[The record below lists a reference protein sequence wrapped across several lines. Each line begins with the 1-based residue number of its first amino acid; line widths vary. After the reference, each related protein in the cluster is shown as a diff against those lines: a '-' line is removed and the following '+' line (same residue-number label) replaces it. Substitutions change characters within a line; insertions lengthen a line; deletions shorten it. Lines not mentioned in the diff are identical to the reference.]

1 MMRTETG
8 WEIIYDQFEP
18 DTLNHLETVT
28 MVGNGYLGT
37 RGSFA
42 EGYPD
47 ANRATFVHGVF
58 DDAPIVFTELANVP
72 DWTALTIKI
81 NDRRFSLTT
90 GTLHSFV
97 TTLDL
102 KHGVL
107 TRQVD
112 WESPDNQRI
121 TITFERFACLH
132 NVHLL
137 MQRVRISSQNFDG
150 HVEVQAPINGYAL
163 NEQLMHWQHV
173 ANNHQSEANQLVIKT
188 IASNITV
195 SVTQDYRY
203 QGDLTQKSI
212 WDVPM
217 QPTAVFSFH
226 LTVGE
231 TVAFEKRT
239 ALFTSRDTANP
250 SQAGFDLLDHSKYQ
264 NWDQIRGQHAEAWNA
279 LWSTSDVKIDSDD
292 DAQIMVRFC
301 LYQLL
306 IAGPQHDD
314 QVNIGAKTLSG
325 YGYRGHV
332 FWDTEIF
339 MLPFFTF
346 TQPQIARNLMSYR
359 YHRLPGARKK
369 AKANGYDGAQFP
381 WESADSGEEVTPPW
395 VPAWVANEDGK
406 SMELVRIW
414 TGDIQIHITA
424 DVAYAIMQYWQITGD
439 DDFMLKRGA
448 QVILE
453 TAQFWASRLEWNQTK
468 QRYEITDVIGP
479 DENHDHIDNNAFTN
493 RMVVWHLQTAGD
505 VFQWLA
511 SHHDKQAAEL
521 LSSLGITKEVIQQ
534 WQKKATLIYFPEV
547 TDHGIIEQFDGF
559 FDLDYVDFSQYAD
572 RKKSMQE
579 IFGIEGTQ
587 KVMALKQAD
596 VVMLMYLL
604 RDQFALQT
612 IEANYD
618 YYTIRTDHEYGS
630 SLGPAMHAI
639 VAAMIDRREEA
650 YQHFLRAAKA
660 DLYDV
665 RGNIKDGIHAAS
677 LGGVWQAVVFGF
689 TGLRVDQHGWCV
701 NPTLPD
707 GWRSIEFSFY
717 HKGELERVRV
727 TA

>member
-1 MMRTETG
+1 MRNETG
-8 WEIIYDQFEP
+8 WEIIYDQFVP
-18 DTLNHLETVT
+18 DTMNHLETVT

-42 EGYPD
+42 EGYPG

-58 DDAPIVFTELANVP
+58 DDTPIVFTELANTP
-72 DWTALTIKI
+72 DWTALLIKL
-81 NDRRFSLTT
+81 NEQVFSLRD
-90 GTLHSFV
+90 GTLHSFF
-97 TTLDL
+97 TSLNL
-102 KHGVL
+102 KNGVL

-112 WESPDNQRI
+112 WESADNQRI

-137 MQRVRISSQNFDG
+137 MQRVRICSQNFDG
-150 HVEVQAPINGYAL
+150 QVEIQAPINGYAL
-163 NEQLMHWQHV
+163 NEQIMHWQHF
-173 ANNHQSEANQLVIKT
+173 ANNQHPNANQLVIKT

-212 WDVPM
+212 WNVPM
-217 QPTAVFSFH
+217 QPTAVFSFD
-226 LTVGE
+226 LTAGE
-231 TVAFEKRT
+231 SVTFEKRT

-250 SQAGFDLLDHSKYQ
+250 SQAGFDLLVHSADLK
-264 NWDQIRGQHAEAWNA
+264 WDQIREQHDDAWNA

-292 DAQIMVRFC
+292 DVQIMVRFC

-346 TQPQIARNLMSYR
+346 TQPQIARNLLSYR

-369 AKANGYDGAQFP
+369 AKANGFDGAQFP
-381 WESADSGEEVTPPW
+381 WESADTGEEVTPTW
-395 VPAWVANEDGK
+395 VPAWVDNEDGK

-424 DVAYAIMQYWQITGD
+424 DVAYAIMQYWKITGD
-439 DDFMLKRGA
+439 DEFMLNHGA
-448 QVILE
+448 QIILE
-453 TAQFWASRLEWNQTK
+453 TANFWASRLEWNQSK
-468 QRYEITDVIGP
+468 ERYEITDVIGP

-493 RMVVWHLQTAGD
+493 RLVVWHLQTAQEI
-505 VFQWLA
+505 VNWLVMNP
-511 SHHDKQAAEL
+511 DKQADEL
-521 LSSLGITKEVIQQ
+521 LSKLGITQAVSQQ
-534 WQKKATLIYFPEV
+534 WQKKAALVYFPPL
-547 TDHGIIEQFDGF
+547 TDEGIIEQFDGF
-559 FDLDYVDFSQYAD
+559 FDLDFVDFSQYAD
-572 RKKSMQE
+572 RTKSMQE

-596 VVMLMYLL
+596 VVMLLYLL
-604 RDQFALQT
+604 RDEFDLTT

-618 YYTIRTDHEYGS
+618 YYNIRTDHEYGS

-639 VAAMIDRREEA
+639 VAAMIGRREDA

-689 TGLRVDQHGWCV
+689 AGLRVDQDGWSV
-701 NPTLPD
+701 HPTLPE
-707 GWRSIEFSFY
+707 GWRSVEFSFY
-717 HKGELERVRV
+717 HKGELQRVRV
-727 TA
+727 TD

>member
-1 MMRTETG
+1 MRTETG
-8 WEIIYDQFEP
+8 WEILYDQFVP

-28 MVGNGYLGT
+28 MIGNGYLGT

-42 EGYPD
+42 EGYPG

-58 DDAPIVFTELANVP
+58 DDTPIVFTELANIP
-72 DWTALTIKI
+72 DWTALQIKF
-81 NDRRFSLTT
+81 NDKVFSLAE
-90 GTLHSFV
+90 GTLHSF
-97 TTLDL
+97 TTRLDL
-102 KHGVL
+102 QYGVL

-121 TITFERFACLH
+121 MINFERFACLH

-137 MQRVRISSQNFDG
+137 MQRLRITSQNFEG
-150 HVEVQAPINGYAL
+150 QVEIQAPINGYAL
-163 NEQLMHWQHV
+163 NEQLMHWQH
-173 ANNHQSEANQLVIKT
+173 ASNNHQHDANQLVIKT
-188 IASNITV
+188 IASKITV
-195 SVTQDYRY
+195 AVAQDYRY

-212 WDVPM
+212 WNVPM
-217 QPTAVFSFH
+217 QPTAVFLFG
-226 LTVGE
+226 LKAGE
-231 TVAFEKRT
+231 SVTFEKRT
-239 ALFTSRDTANP
+239 ALFTTRDTANP
-250 SQAGFDLLDHSKYQ
+250 SQAGFELLEQSSGLS
-264 NWDQIRGQHAEAWNA
+264 WIQIRRQHDKAWNA
-279 LWSTSDVKIDSDD
+279 VWSTSDMVIDSDD

-346 TQPQIARNLMSYR
+346 TQPQIARNLLSYR

-381 WESADSGEEVTPPW
+381 WESADTGEEVTPTW
-395 VPAWVANEDGK
+395 VPAWVDNEDGK

-424 DVAYAIMQYWQITGD
+424 DVAYAIMQYWKITGD
-439 DDFMLKRGA
+439 DEFMLTRGA

-453 TAQFWASRLEWNQTK
+453 TAKFWASRLEWNQSK
-468 QRYEITDVIGP
+468 ERYEITDVIGP

-493 RMVVWHLQTAGD
+493 RMVVWHLQTAQEI
-505 VFQWLA
+505 FEWLV
-511 SHHDKQAAEL
+511 SNPDQQADDL
-521 LSSLGITKEVIQQ
+521 LSMLGITQAVSQE
-534 WQKKATLIYFPEV
+534 WQKKATLVYFPDINEE
-547 TDHGIIEQFDGF
+547 GIIEQFDGF
-559 FDLDYVDFSQYAD
+559 FDLDYIDFSLYAG
-572 RKKSMQE
+572 RTKSMQE

-596 VVMLMYLL
+596 VVMLLYLL
-604 RDQFALQT
+604 RDKFDLTT

-618 YYTIRTDHEYGS
+618 YYNIRTDHEYGS

-639 VAAMIDRREEA
+639 VAAMIGRRGEA

-689 TGLRVDQHGWCV
+689 AGLRINQDGWSV
-701 NPTLPD
+701 HPKLPE
-707 GWRSIEFSFY
+707 GWRSVEFSFY
-717 HKGELERVRV
+717 HKGELQRVRV
-727 TA
+727 TE

>member
-1 MMRTETG
+1 MRNETG
-8 WEIIYDQFEP
+8 WEIIYDQFVP
-18 DTLNHLETVT
+18 DTMNHLETVT

-42 EGYPD
+42 EGYPG

-58 DDAPIVFTELANVP
+58 DDTPIVFTELANTP
-72 DWTALTIKI
+72 DWTALLIKL
-81 NDRRFSLTT
+81 NEQVFSLRD
-90 GTLHSFV
+90 GTLHSFF
-97 TTLDL
+97 TSLNL
-102 KHGVL
+102 KNGVL

-112 WESPDNQRI
+112 WESADNQRI

-137 MQRVRISSQNFDG
+137 MQRVRICSQNFDG
-150 HVEVQAPINGYAL
+150 QVEIQAPINGYAL
-163 NEQLMHWQHV
+163 NEQIMHWQHF
-173 ANNHQSEANQLVIKT
+173 ANNQHPNANQLVIKT

-212 WDVPM
+212 WNVPM
-217 QPTAVFSFH
+217 QPTAVFSFD
-226 LTVGE
+226 LTAGE
-231 TVAFEKRT
+231 SVTFEKRT

-250 SQAGFDLLDHSKYQ
+250 SQAGFDLLVHSADLK
-264 NWDQIRGQHAEAWNA
+264 WDQIREQHDDAWNA

-292 DAQIMVRFC
+292 DVQIMVRFC

-346 TQPQIARNLMSYR
+346 TQPQIARNLLSYR

-369 AKANGYDGAQFP
+369 AKANGFDGAQFP
-381 WESADSGEEVTPPW
+381 WESADTGEEVTPTW
-395 VPAWVANEDGK
+395 VPAWVDNEDGK

-424 DVAYAIMQYWQITGD
+424 DVAYAIMQYWKITGD
-439 DDFMLKRGA
+439 DEFMLNHGA
-448 QVILE
+448 QIILE
-453 TAQFWASRLEWNQTK
+453 TANFWASRLEWNQSK
-468 QRYEITDVIGP
+468 ERYEITDVIGP

-493 RMVVWHLQTAGD
+493 RLVVWHLQTAQEI
-505 VFQWLA
+505 VNWLVMNP
-511 SHHDKQAAEL
+511 DKQADEL
-521 LSSLGITKEVIQQ
+521 LSKLGITQAVSQQ
-534 WQKKATLIYFPEV
+534 WQKKAALVYFPPL
-547 TDHGIIEQFDGF
+547 TDEGIIEQFDGF
-559 FDLDYVDFSQYAD
+559 FDLDFVDFSQYAD
-572 RKKSMQE
+572 RTKSMQE

-596 VVMLMYLL
+596 VVMLLYLL
-604 RDQFALQT
+604 RDEFDLTT

-618 YYTIRTDHEYGS
+618 YYNIRTDHEYGS

-639 VAAMIDRREEA
+639 VAAMIGRREDA

-689 TGLRVDQHGWCV
+689 AGLRVDQDGWSV
-701 NPTLPD
+701 HPTLPE
-707 GWRSIEFSFY
+707 GWRSVEFSFY
-717 HKGELERVRV
+717 HKGELQRVRV
-727 TA
+727 NE

>member
-1 MMRTETG
+1 MRTETG
-8 WEIIYDQFEP
+8 WEIIYDQFVP
-18 DTLNHLETVT
+18 DTMNHLETVT

-42 EGYPD
+42 EGYPG

-58 DDAPIVFTELANVP
+58 DDTPIVFTELANTP
-72 DWTALTIKI
+72 DWTALLIKL
-81 NDRRFSLTT
+81 NEQVFSLRD
-90 GTLHSFV
+90 GTLHSFS
-97 TTLDL
+97 TSLNL
-102 KHGVL
+102 KNGVL

-112 WESPDNQRI
+112 WESADNQRI

-137 MQRVRISSQNFDG
+137 MQRVRICSQNFDG
-150 HVEVQAPINGYAL
+150 QVEIQAPINGYAL
-163 NEQLMHWQHV
+163 NEQIMHWQHF
-173 ANNHQSEANQLVIKT
+173 ANNQHPDANQLVIKT

-212 WDVPM
+212 WNVPM
-217 QPTAVFSFH
+217 QPTAVFSFD
-226 LTVGE
+226 LTAGE
-231 TVAFEKRT
+231 SVTFEKRT

-250 SQAGFDLLDHSKYQ
+250 SQAGFDLLVHSADLK
-264 NWDQIRGQHAEAWNA
+264 WDQIREQHDDAWNA

-292 DAQIMVRFC
+292 DVQIMVRFC

-346 TQPQIARNLMSYR
+346 TQPQIARNLLSYR

-369 AKANGYDGAQFP
+369 AKANGFDGAQFP
-381 WESADSGEEVTPPW
+381 WESADTGEEVTPTW
-395 VPAWVANEDGK
+395 VPAWVDNEDGK

-424 DVAYAIMQYWQITGD
+424 DVAYAIMQYWKITGD
-439 DDFMLKRGA
+439 DEFMLNHGA
-448 QVILE
+448 QIILE
-453 TAQFWASRLEWNQTK
+453 TANFWASRLEWNQSK
-468 QRYEITDVIGP
+468 ERYEITDVIGP

-493 RMVVWHLQTAGD
+493 RLVVWHLQTAQEI
-505 VFQWLA
+505 VNWLVMNP
-511 SHHDKQAAEL
+511 DKQADEL
-521 LSSLGITKEVIQQ
+521 LSKLGITQAVSQQ
-534 WQKKATLIYFPEV
+534 WQKKAALVYFPPL
-547 TDHGIIEQFDGF
+547 TDEGIIEQFDGF
-559 FDLDYVDFSQYAD
+559 FDLDFVDFSQYAD
-572 RKKSMQE
+572 RTKSMQE

-596 VVMLMYLL
+596 VVMLLYLL
-604 RDQFALQT
+604 RDEFDLTT

-618 YYTIRTDHEYGS
+618 YYNIRTDHEYGS

-639 VAAMIDRREEA
+639 VAAMIGRREDA

-689 TGLRVDQHGWCV
+689 AGLRVDQDGWSV
-701 NPTLPD
+701 HPTLPE
-707 GWRSIEFSFY
+707 GWRSVEFSFY
-717 HKGELERVRV
+717 HKGELQRVRV
-727 TA
+727 NE

>member
-1 MMRTETG
+1 MRTETG
-8 WEIIYDQFEP
+8 WEIIYDQFVP
-18 DTLNHLETVT
+18 DTMNHLETVT

-42 EGYPD
+42 EGYPG

-58 DDAPIVFTELANVP
+58 DDTPIVFTELANTP
-72 DWTALTIKI
+72 DWTALLIKL
-81 NDRRFSLTT
+81 NEQVFSLRD
-90 GTLHSFV
+90 GTLHSFF
-97 TTLDL
+97 TSLNL
-102 KHGVL
+102 KNGVL

-112 WESPDNQRI
+112 WESADNQRI

-137 MQRVRISSQNFDG
+137 MQRVRICSQNFDG
-150 HVEVQAPINGYAL
+150 QVEIQAPINGYAL
-163 NEQLMHWQHV
+163 NEQIMHWQHF
-173 ANNHQSEANQLVIKT
+173 ANNQHPNANQLVIKT

-212 WDVPM
+212 WNVPM
-217 QPTAVFSFH
+217 QPTAVFSFD
-226 LTVGE
+226 LTAGE
-231 TVAFEKRT
+231 SVTFEKRT

-250 SQAGFDLLDHSKYQ
+250 SQAGFDLLVHSADLK
-264 NWDQIRGQHAEAWNA
+264 WDQIREQHDDAWNA

-292 DAQIMVRFC
+292 DVQIMVRFC

-346 TQPQIARNLMSYR
+346 TQPQIARNLLSYR

-369 AKANGYDGAQFP
+369 AKANGFDGAQFP
-381 WESADSGEEVTPPW
+381 WESADTGEEVTPTW
-395 VPAWVANEDGK
+395 VPAWVDNEDGK

-424 DVAYAIMQYWQITGD
+424 DVAYAIMQYWKITGD
-439 DDFMLKRGA
+439 DEFMLNHGA
-448 QVILE
+448 QIILE
-453 TAQFWASRLEWNQTK
+453 TANFWASRLEWNQSK
-468 QRYEITDVIGP
+468 ERYEITDVIGP

-493 RMVVWHLQTAGD
+493 RLVVWHLQTAQEI
-505 VFQWLA
+505 VNWLVMNP
-511 SHHDKQAAEL
+511 DKQADEL
-521 LSSLGITKEVIQQ
+521 LSKLGITQAVSQQ
-534 WQKKATLIYFPEV
+534 WQKKAALVYFPPL
-547 TDHGIIEQFDGF
+547 TDEGIIEQFDGF
-559 FDLDYVDFSQYAD
+559 FDLDFVDFSQYAD
-572 RKKSMQE
+572 RTKSMQE

-596 VVMLMYLL
+596 VVMLLYLL
-604 RDQFALQT
+604 RDEFDLTT

-618 YYTIRTDHEYGS
+618 YYNIRTDHEYGS

-639 VAAMIDRREEA
+639 VAAMIGRREDA

-689 TGLRVDQHGWCV
+689 AGLRVDQDGWSV
-701 NPTLPD
+701 HPTLPE
-707 GWRSIEFSFY
+707 GWRSVEFSFY
-717 HKGELERVRV
+717 HKGELQRVRV
-727 TA
+727 NE

>member
-1 MMRTETG
+1 MRTETG
-8 WEIIYDQFEP
+8 WEIIYDQFTP

-42 EGYPD
+42 EGYPG

-58 DDAPIVFTELANVP
+58 DDTPIVFTELANVP
-72 DWTALTIKI
+72 DWTTLLIKF
-81 NDRRFSLTT
+81 NDQVFSLTE
-90 GTLHSFV
+90 GTLHSFC
-97 TTLDL
+97 TRLDL
-102 KHGVL
+102 KSGVL

-112 WESPDNQRI
+112 WESLDNQRVL
-121 TITFERFACLH
+121 ITFERFACLH

-137 MQRVRISSQNFDG
+137 MQRLSITSKNFSG
-150 HVEVQAPINGYAL
+150 QVEIQAPINGYAL

-173 ANNHQSEANQLVIKT
+173 TNNQYQDANQLVIKT

-195 SVTQDYRY
+195 AVTQDYRY
-203 QGDLTQKSI
+203 QGDLTKKSI
-212 WDVPM
+212 WNVPM
-217 QPTAVFSFH
+217 QPTVVFSFD
-226 LTVGE
+226 LTEGE
-231 TVAFEKRT
+231 SVNFEKRT
-239 ALFTSRDTANP
+239 TLFTSRDTEKP
-250 SQAGFDLLDHSKYQ
+250 SKAGFELVDQYADLS
-264 NWDQIRGQHAEAWNA
+264 WDQIREQHDDAWNA
-279 LWSTSDVKIDSDD
+279 LWATSDVKIDSDD

-306 IAGPQHDD
+306 IAGPKHDD

-346 TQPQIARNLMSYR
+346 TQPQIARNLLSYR
-359 YHRLPGARKK
+359 YYRLPGARKK

-381 WESADSGEEVTPPW
+381 WESADTGEEVTPTW
-395 VPAWVANEDGK
+395 VPAWVDNEDGK

-424 DVAYAIMQYWQITGD
+424 DVAYAIMQYWKITGD
-439 DDFMLKRGA
+439 DGFMLQRGA

-453 TAQFWASRLEWNQTK
+453 TAKFWASRLEWNQSEG
-468 QRYEITDVIGP
+468 RFDITDVIGP

-493 RMVVWHLQTAGD
+493 RMVVWHLQTAQD
-505 VFQWLA
+505 IFEWLNTHPDTKA
-511 SHHDKQAAEL
+511 SEL
-521 LSSLGITKEVIQQ
+521 LVDLDITQGVMQQ
-534 WQKKATLIYFPEV
+534 WQTKAARIYFPSI
-547 TDHGIIEQFDGF
+547 TADGIIEQFDGF
-559 FDLDYVDFSQYAD
+559 FDLDPVDFSKYAD
-572 RKKSMQE
+572 RTKSMQE

-596 VVMLMYLL
+596 VVMLLYLL
-604 RDQFALQT
+604 RDQFDLKT
-612 IEANYD
+612 IEANFD
-618 YYTIRTDHEYGS
+618 YYNIRTDHEFGS

-639 VAAMIDRREEA
+639 VAAMIGRRKEA
-650 YQHFLRAAKA
+650 YEHFLRAAKA

-689 TGLRVDQHGWCV
+689 AGLQVDEHGWSV
-701 NPTLPD
+701 HPTLPE
-707 GWRSIEFSFY
+707 GWRTIEFSFY
-717 HKGELERVRV
+717 HKGELQRVRV
-727 TA
+727 SE

>member
-1 MMRTETG
+1 MRNETG
-8 WEIIYDQFEP
+8 WEIIYDQFVP
-18 DTLNHLETVT
+18 DTMNHLETVT

-42 EGYPD
+42 EGYPG

-58 DDAPIVFTELANVP
+58 DDTPIVFTELANTP
-72 DWTALTIKI
+72 DWTALLIKL
-81 NDRRFSLTT
+81 NEQVFSLRD
-90 GTLHSFV
+90 GTLHSFF
-97 TTLDL
+97 TSLNL
-102 KHGVL
+102 KNGVL

-112 WESPDNQRI
+112 WESADNQRI

-137 MQRVRISSQNFDG
+137 MQRVRICSQNFDG
-150 HVEVQAPINGYAL
+150 QVEIQAPINGYAL
-163 NEQLMHWQHV
+163 NEQIMHWQHV
-173 ANNHQSEANQLVIKT
+173 SNNQHPDANQLVIKT

-195 SVTQDYRY
+195 AVTQDYRY

-212 WDVPM
+212 WNVPM
-217 QPTAVFSFH
+217 QPTAVFSFD
-226 LTVGE
+226 LTAGE
-231 TVAFEKRT
+231 SVTFEKRT

-250 SQAGFDLLDHSKYQ
+250 SQAGFDLLVHSADLK
-264 NWDQIRGQHAEAWNA
+264 WDQIREQHDDAWNA

-292 DAQIMVRFC
+292 DVQIMVRFC

-346 TQPQIARNLMSYR
+346 TQPQIARNLLSYR

-369 AKANGYDGAQFP
+369 AKANGFDGAQFP
-381 WESADSGEEVTPPW
+381 WESADTGEEVTPTW
-395 VPAWVANEDGK
+395 VPAWVDNEDGK

-424 DVAYAIMQYWQITGD
+424 DVAYAIMQYWKITGD
-439 DDFMLKRGA
+439 DEFMLNHGA
-448 QVILE
+448 QIILE
-453 TAQFWASRLEWNQTK
+453 TANFWASRLEWNQSK
-468 QRYEITDVIGP
+468 ERYEITDVIGP

-493 RMVVWHLQTAGD
+493 RLVVWHLQTAQEI
-505 VFQWLA
+505 VNWLVMNP
-511 SHHDKQAAEL
+511 DKQADEL
-521 LSSLGITKEVIQQ
+521 LSKLGITQAVSQQ
-534 WQKKATLIYFPEV
+534 WQKKAALVYFPPL
-547 TDHGIIEQFDGF
+547 TDEGIIEQFDGF
-559 FDLDYVDFSQYAD
+559 FDLDFVDFSQYAD
-572 RKKSMQE
+572 RTKSMQE

-596 VVMLMYLL
+596 VVMLLYLL
-604 RDQFALQT
+604 RDEFDLTT

-618 YYTIRTDHEYGS
+618 YYNIRTDHEYGS

-639 VAAMIDRREEA
+639 VAAMIGRREDA

-689 TGLRVDQHGWCV
+689 AGLRVDQDGWSV
-701 NPTLPD
+701 HPTLPE
-707 GWRSIEFSFY
+707 GWRSVEFSFY
-717 HKGELERVRV
+717 HKGELQRVRV
-727 TA
+727 NE

>member
-1 MMRTETG
+1 MRIDTG
-8 WEIIYDQFEP
+8 WEIIYDQFTPE
-18 DTLNHLETVT
+18 TLNHLETVT

-42 EGYPD
+42 EGYPG

-58 DDAPIVFTELANVP
+58 DDAPIVFTELANTP
-72 DWTALTIKI
+72 DWTALTIKF
-81 NDRRFSLTT
+81 DAQVFSLTE
-90 GTLHSFV
+90 GKLHSFV
-97 TTLDL
+97 TKLDL
-102 KHGVL
+102 RYGIL
-107 TRQVD
+107 TRQID

-121 TITFERFACLH
+121 LITFERFACLH

-137 MQRVRISSQNFDG
+137 MQRLQITSRNFSG
-150 HVEVQAPINGYAL
+150 TVEIQAPINGYAL
-163 NEQLMHWQHV
+163 NEQLMHWQHA
-173 ANNHQSEANQLVIKT
+173 ANNHYNDANQLVIKT
-188 IASNITV
+188 IATDINLT
-195 SVTQDYRY
+195 VTQDFHY
-203 QGDLTQKSI
+203 QGTLLQKAI
-212 WDVPM
+212 WDAPM
-217 QPTAVFSFH
+217 QPTAVFSFD
-226 LTVGE
+226 LTKGE
-231 TVAFEKRT
+231 SVIFEKRT
-239 ALFTSRDTANP
+239 ALFTSRDTENP
-250 SQAGFDLLDHSKYQ
+250 SKAGFNLLDKFTDTR
-264 NWDQIRGQHAEAWNA
+264 WEQIREQHDDAWNH

-306 IAGPQHDD
+306 IAGPKHDD

-339 MLPFFTF
+339 MLPFFSF
-346 TQPQIARNLMSYR
+346 TQPEIAKNLLSYR

-369 AKANGYDGAQFP
+369 AKENGYDGAQFP
-381 WESADSGEEVTPPW
+381 WESADTGEEVTPKW
-395 VPAWVANEDGK
+395 VHAWVDTEDGK

-424 DVAYAIMQYWQITGD
+424 DIAYAIMQYWKITGD
-439 DDFMLKRGA
+439 DEFMLYRGA

-453 TAQFWASRLEWNQTK
+453 TAKFWASRLEWSHSK
-468 QRYEITDVIGP
+468 GKYELTDVIGP
-479 DENHDHIDNNAFTN
+479 DENHDHVDNNAFTN
-493 RMVVWHLQTAGD
+493 RIVAWHLQTAQEI
-505 VFQWLA
+505 VQWLA
-511 SHHDKQAAEL
+511 LHTDKQAAEL
-521 LSSLGITKEVIQQ
+521 LLTSGITQEVIQQ
-534 WQKKATLIYFPEV
+534 WKQKAALVYFPQLTPE
-547 TDHGIIEQFDGF
+547 GIIEQFEGF

-572 RKKSMQE
+572 RTKSMQE

-596 VVMLMYLL
+596 VVMLLYLL
-604 RDQFALQT
+604 RDQFDLKT

-618 YYTIRTDHEYGS
+618 YYTMRTDHEYGS

-639 VAAMIDRREEA
+639 VAAMIGRREEA

-689 TGLRVDQHGWCV
+689 AGLRIDEEGWSAH
-701 NPTLPD
+701 PALP
-707 GWRSIEFSFY
+707 GEWRSVEFSFFY
-717 HKGELERVRV
+717 NGELQRVRV
-727 TA
+727 TR

>member
-1 MMRTETG
+1 MRTETG
-8 WEIIYDQFEP
+8 WEIIYDQFVP
-18 DTLNHLETVT
+18 DTMNHLETVT

-42 EGYPD
+42 EGYPG

-58 DDAPIVFTELANVP
+58 DDTPIVFTELANTP
-72 DWTALTIKI
+72 DWTALLIKL
-81 NDRRFSLTT
+81 NEQVFSLRD
-90 GTLHSFV
+90 GTLHSFF
-97 TTLDL
+97 TSLNL
-102 KHGVL
+102 KNGVL

-112 WESPDNQRI
+112 WESADNQRI

-137 MQRVRISSQNFDG
+137 MQRVRICSQNFDG
-150 HVEVQAPINGYAL
+150 QVEIQAPINGYAL
-163 NEQLMHWQHV
+163 NEQIMHWQHV
-173 ANNHQSEANQLVIKT
+173 SNNQHPDANQLVIKT

-195 SVTQDYRY
+195 AVTQDYRY

-212 WDVPM
+212 WNVPM
-217 QPTAVFSFH
+217 QPTVVFSFD
-226 LTVGE
+226 LTAGE
-231 TVAFEKRT
+231 SVTFEKRT

-250 SQAGFDLLDHSKYQ
+250 SQAGFDLLVHSADLK
-264 NWDQIRGQHAEAWNA
+264 WDQIREQHDDAWNA

-292 DAQIMVRFC
+292 DVQIMVRFC

-346 TQPQIARNLMSYR
+346 TQPQIARNLLSYR

-369 AKANGYDGAQFP
+369 AKANGFDGAQFP
-381 WESADSGEEVTPPW
+381 WESADTGEEVTPTW
-395 VPAWVANEDGK
+395 VPAWVDNEDGK

-424 DVAYAIMQYWQITGD
+424 DVAYAIMQYWKITGD
-439 DDFMLKRGA
+439 DEFMLNHGA
-448 QVILE
+448 QIILE
-453 TAQFWASRLEWNQTK
+453 TANFWASRLEWNQSK
-468 QRYEITDVIGP
+468 ERYEITDVIGP

-493 RMVVWHLQTAGD
+493 RLVVWHLQTAQEI
-505 VFQWLA
+505 VNWLVMNP
-511 SHHDKQAAEL
+511 DKQADEL
-521 LSSLGITKEVIQQ
+521 LSKLGITQAVSQQ
-534 WQKKATLIYFPEV
+534 WQKKAALVYFPPL
-547 TDHGIIEQFDGF
+547 TDEGIIEQFDGF
-559 FDLDYVDFSQYAD
+559 FDLDFVDFSQYAD
-572 RKKSMQE
+572 RTKSMQE

-596 VVMLMYLL
+596 VVMLLYLL
-604 RDQFALQT
+604 RDEFDLTT

-618 YYTIRTDHEYGS
+618 YYNIRTDHEYGS

-639 VAAMIDRREEA
+639 VAAMIGRREDA

-689 TGLRVDQHGWCV
+689 AGLRVDQDGWSV
-701 NPTLPD
+701 HPTLPE
-707 GWRSIEFSFY
+707 GWRSVEFSFY
-717 HKGELERVRV
+717 HKGELQRVRV
-727 TA
+727 NE

>member
-1 MMRTETG
+1 MRTETG
-8 WEIIYDQFEP
+8 WEIIYDQFVP
-18 DTLNHLETVT
+18 DTMNHLETVT

-42 EGYPD
+42 EGYPG

-58 DDAPIVFTELANVP
+58 DDTPIVFTELANTP
-72 DWTALTIKI
+72 DWTALLIKL
-81 NDRRFSLTT
+81 NEQVFSLRD
-90 GTLHSFV
+90 GTLHSFF
-97 TTLDL
+97 TSLNL
-102 KHGVL
+102 KNGVL

-112 WESPDNQRI
+112 WESADNQRI

-137 MQRVRISSQNFDG
+137 MQRVRICSQNFDG
-150 HVEVQAPINGYAL
+150 QVEIQAPINGYAL
-163 NEQLMHWQHV
+163 NEQIMHWQHF
-173 ANNHQSEANQLVIKT
+173 ANNQHPDANQLVIKT

-212 WDVPM
+212 WNVPM
-217 QPTAVFSFH
+217 QPTAVFSFD
-226 LTVGE
+226 LTAGE
-231 TVAFEKRT
+231 SVTFEKRT

-250 SQAGFDLLDHSKYQ
+250 SQAGFDLLVHSADLK
-264 NWDQIRGQHAEAWNA
+264 WDQIREQHDDAWNA

-292 DAQIMVRFC
+292 DVQIMVRFC

-346 TQPQIARNLMSYR
+346 TQPQIARNLLSYR

-369 AKANGYDGAQFP
+369 AKANGFDGAQFP
-381 WESADSGEEVTPPW
+381 WESADTGEEVTPTW
-395 VPAWVANEDGK
+395 VPAWVDNEDGK

-424 DVAYAIMQYWQITGD
+424 DVAYAIMQYWKITGD
-439 DDFMLKRGA
+439 DEFMLNHGA
-448 QVILE
+448 QIILE
-453 TAQFWASRLEWNQTK
+453 TANFWASRLEWNQSK
-468 QRYEITDVIGP
+468 ERYEITDVIGP

-493 RMVVWHLQTAGD
+493 RLVVWHLQTAQEI
-505 VFQWLA
+505 VNWLVMNP
-511 SHHDKQAAEL
+511 DKQADEL
-521 LSSLGITKEVIQQ
+521 LSKLGITQAVSQQ
-534 WQKKATLIYFPEV
+534 WQKKAALVYFPPL
-547 TDHGIIEQFDGF
+547 TDEGIIEQFDGF
-559 FDLDYVDFSQYAD
+559 FDLDFVDFSQYAD
-572 RKKSMQE
+572 RTKSMQE

-596 VVMLMYLL
+596 VVMLLYLL
-604 RDQFALQT
+604 RDEFDLTT

-618 YYTIRTDHEYGS
+618 YYNIRTDHEYGS

-639 VAAMIDRREEA
+639 VAAMIGRREDA

-689 TGLRVDQHGWCV
+689 AGLRVDQDGWSV
-701 NPTLPD
+701 HPTLPE
-707 GWRSIEFSFY
+707 GWRSVEFSFY
-717 HKGELERVRV
+717 HKGELQRVRV
-727 TA
+727 NE

>member
-1 MMRTETG
+1 MRTETG
-8 WEIIYDQFEP
+8 WEIIYDQFKP

-58 DDAPIVFTELANVP
+58 DDAPIVFTELANTP
-72 DWTALTIKI
+72 DWTTVLIKL
-81 NDRRFSLTT
+81 NEQVFSLTE
-90 GTLHSFV
+90 GTLHSFG
-97 TTLDL
+97 TSLDL
-102 KHGVL
+102 RYGVL

-112 WESPDNQRI
+112 WESPDNQRVM
-121 TITFERFACLH
+121 ITFERFACLH

-137 MQRVRISSQNFDG
+137 MQRVSISSQNFKG
-150 HVEVQAPINGYAL
+150 QVEIQAPINGYAL

-173 ANNHQSEANQLVIKT
+173 ANMHHGDVNQLVIKT
-188 IASNITV
+188 IASNLTV
-195 SVTQDYRY
+195 AVTQDFHFH
-203 QGDLTQKSI
+203 GAPIQKSF

-217 QPTAVFSFH
+217 QPTAVFSFD
-226 LTVGE
+226 LTEGE
-231 TVAFEKRT
+231 PVNFEKRT
-239 ALFTSRDTANP
+239 AIFTSRDTENP
-250 SQAGFDLLDHSKYQ
+250 SQAGFELLDQSADLS
-264 NWDQIRGQHAEAWNA
+264 WDQIRRQHDDAWNA
-279 LWSTSDVKIDSDD
+279 LWATSDVRIDSDD

-306 IAGPQHDD
+306 IAGPKHDD

-339 MLPFFTF
+339 MLPFFTY
-346 TQPQIARNLMSYR
+346 TQPQIARNLLSYR

-381 WESADSGEEVTPPW
+381 WESADTGEEVTPTW
-395 VPAWVANEDGK
+395 VPAWVDNDDGK
-406 SMELVRIW
+406 SIELVRIW

-424 DVAYAIMQYWQITGD
+424 DVAYAIMQYWKITGD
-439 DDFMLKRGA
+439 DNFMLQRGA

-453 TAQFWASRLEWNQTK
+453 TAKFWASRLEWNQSEG
-468 QRYEITDVIGP
+468 RFEITDVIGP

-493 RMVVWHLQTAGD
+493 RMVVWHLQTAQEI
-505 VFQWLA
+505 FEWLNTHPDPKA
-511 SHHDKQAAEL
+511 SVL
-521 LSSLGITKEVIQQ
+521 LVALDMTQGVMQQ
-534 WQKKATLIYFPEV
+534 WQTKAARIYFPSI
-547 TDHGIIEQFDGF
+547 TADGIIEQFDGF
-559 FDLDYVDFSQYAD
+559 FDLAYVDFSQYAD
-572 RKKSMQE
+572 RTKSMQE

-604 RDQFALQT
+604 RDKFDLQT

-618 YYTIRTDHEYGS
+618 YYNIRTDHEYGS

-639 VAAMIDRREEA
+639 VAAMIGRRKEA
-650 YQHFLRAAKA
+650 YEHFLRAAKA

-689 TGLRVDQHGWCV
+689 AGLRVDEEGWSTH
-701 NPTLPD
+701 PTLPD
-707 GWRSIEFSFY
+707 GWRSIEFSFF
-717 HKGELERVRV
+717 HKGELQRVCV

>member
-1 MMRTETG
+1 MRTETG
-8 WEIIYDQFEP
+8 WEIIYDQFVP
-18 DTLNHLETVT
+18 DTMNHLETVT

-42 EGYPD
+42 EGYPG

-58 DDAPIVFTELANVP
+58 DDTPIVFTELANTP
-72 DWTALTIKI
+72 DWTALLIKL
-81 NDRRFSLTT
+81 NEQVFSLRD
-90 GTLHSFV
+90 GTLHSFS
-97 TTLDL
+97 TSLNL
-102 KHGVL
+102 KNGVL

-112 WESPDNQRI
+112 WESADNQRI

-137 MQRVRISSQNFDG
+137 MQRVRICSQNFDG
-150 HVEVQAPINGYAL
+150 QVEIQAPINGYAL
-163 NEQLMHWQHV
+163 NEQIMHWQHV
-173 ANNHQSEANQLVIKT
+173 SNNQHPDANQLVIKT

-195 SVTQDYRY
+195 AVTQDYRY

-212 WDVPM
+212 WNVPM
-217 QPTAVFSFH
+217 QPTAVFSFD
-226 LTVGE
+226 LTAGE
-231 TVAFEKRT
+231 SVTFEKRT

-250 SQAGFDLLDHSKYQ
+250 SQAGFDLLVHSADLK
-264 NWDQIRGQHAEAWNA
+264 WDQIREQHDDAWNA

-292 DAQIMVRFC
+292 DVQIMVRFC

-346 TQPQIARNLMSYR
+346 TQPQIARNLLSYR

-369 AKANGYDGAQFP
+369 AKANGFDGAQFP
-381 WESADSGEEVTPPW
+381 WESADTGEEVTPTW
-395 VPAWVANEDGK
+395 VPAWVDNEDGK

-424 DVAYAIMQYWQITGD
+424 DVAYAIMQYWKITGD
-439 DDFMLKRGA
+439 DEFMLNHGA
-448 QVILE
+448 QIILE
-453 TAQFWASRLEWNQTK
+453 TANFWASRLEWNQSK
-468 QRYEITDVIGP
+468 ERYEITDVIGP

-493 RMVVWHLQTAGD
+493 RLVVWHLQTAQEI
-505 VFQWLA
+505 VNWLVMNP
-511 SHHDKQAAEL
+511 DKQADEL
-521 LSSLGITKEVIQQ
+521 LSKLGITQAVSQQ
-534 WQKKATLIYFPEV
+534 WQKKAALVYFPPL
-547 TDHGIIEQFDGF
+547 TDEGIIEQFDGF
-559 FDLDYVDFSQYAD
+559 FDLDFVDFSQYAD
-572 RKKSMQE
+572 RTKSMQE

-596 VVMLMYLL
+596 VVMLLYLL
-604 RDQFALQT
+604 RDEFDLTT

-618 YYTIRTDHEYGS
+618 YYNIRTDHEYGS

-639 VAAMIDRREEA
+639 VAAMIGRREDA

-689 TGLRVDQHGWCV
+689 AGLRVDQDGWSV
-701 NPTLPD
+701 HPTLPE
-707 GWRSIEFSFY
+707 GWRSVEFSFY
-717 HKGELERVRV
+717 HKGELQRVRV
-727 TA
+727 NE